1 MNRMQQLDPVFSQLK
16 EDDRVTSA
24 HVALYGTLARLW
36 RAANYAN
43 PFPFDKT
50 MVRQASKI
58 RSDVALDKCLQE
70 LELWNYLRYFSSLEP
85 GQQGV
90 VSLYCPGMALAPGK
104 RRRKSTNRPVLLPLP
119 DSEEVSA
126 WPKLVQVVIQAI
138 VQLLIAVMNRHL
150 NLF

>member
-16 EDDRVTSA
+16 EDDRVAST

-36 RAANYAN
+36 KAANYAT
-43 PFPFDKT
+43 PFSFDKT

-58 RSDVALDKCLQE
+58 RSDGALDKCLQE
-70 LELWNYLRYFSSLEP
+70 LELWGYLRYFTSVES

-90 VSLYCPGMALAPGK
+90 ISLHCPGIALTPEK
-104 RRRKSTNRPVLLPLP
+104 RRRKSAHRSVLMPLP
-119 DSEEVSA
+119 EPEEIPV
-126 WPKLVQVVIQAI
+126 WPKLLQVTIQAI